1 MDFDLTDII
10 KGTVKGTAG
19 WWYVVDG
26 KVTFTTT
33 VAKNKNGWWY
43 VKNGMVDFDY
53 DGIAENKNG
62 VWYIDNGKVDFD
74 YTGEMNV
81 TVSVKDGKVNL

>member
-1 MDFDLTDII
+1 MTDII

-19 WWYVVDG
+19 WWYVVGG

-43 VKNGMVDFDY
+43 VKNGKVDFDY

-62 VWYIDNGKVDFD
+62 VWYIDDGKVDFD
-74 YTGEMNV
+74 YTGEMDA
-81 TVSVKDGKVNL
+81 TLTVKDGKVIL

>member
-1 MDFDLTDII
+1 MTYLC
-10 KGTVKGTAG
+10 
-19 WWYVVDG
+19 
-26 KVTFTTT
+26 KVTLDTT

-53 DGIAENKNG
+53 NGIAENKNG

-74 YTGEMNV
+74 YTGKANV
-81 TVSVKDGKVNL
+81 TVVVKDGKVSVS

>member
-1 MDFDLTDII
+1 
-10 KGTVKGTAG
+10 KGQ
-19 WWYVVDG
+19 
-26 KVTFTTT
+26 VTFATT

-43 VKNGMVDFDY
+43 VKDGKVDFDY

-74 YTGEMNV
+74 YTGKANV
-81 TVSVKDGKVNL
+81 KVTVKDGKVNL